1 MAGITVQTRGL
12 AELRRD
18 LRKADKAFGPQVGRA
33 NQAAAELV
41 AVEARKR
48 APKGPHQGGGTV
60 APISST
66 ITALR
71 RQKAASVSIGGA
83 RSPHAVVTEYGG
95 SIPRRGSDA
104 STVRTA
110 QRRKHAF
117 SRHGL
122 SVTHVRKR
130 AYLYPAID
138 AKAGEVALLYGA
150 MLDQIMHEAF
160 GQ

>member
-1 MAGITVQTRGL
+1 MASISVQTRGL

-18 LRKADKAFGPQVGRA
+18 LRAADKSFGPEVGRA
-33 NQAAAELV
+33 NQAAAQVV
-41 AVEARKR
+41 ATEAKRR
-48 APKGPHQGGGTV
+48 APKGPHQGGGAV

-95 SIPRRGSDA
+95 SIPRRGSDV

-110 QRRKHAF
+110 QRRKQAF

-122 SVTHVRKR
+122 KVTHVRQQ
-130 AYLYPAID
+130 AYLYPAIA

-150 MLDQIMHEAF
+150 MLDQIMSKAF
-160 GQ
+160 GR